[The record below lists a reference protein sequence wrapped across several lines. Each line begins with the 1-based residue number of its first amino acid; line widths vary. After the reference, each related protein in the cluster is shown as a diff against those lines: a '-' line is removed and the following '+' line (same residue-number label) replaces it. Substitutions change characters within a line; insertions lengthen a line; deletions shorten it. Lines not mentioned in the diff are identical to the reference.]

1 MVISIETLEQSTREV
16 IRRGI
21 ATSLYERLSDPDE
34 SYFVTLGHSFPWNA
48 KNGVVIGGETV
59 PYPTDTVESFNEN
72 YRNAFFAKRVGI
84 NDVSLMIPLILWR
97 FAGQYGKYSSN
108 TVIFQEGY
116 PFYVYTDEGNVYK
129 CIENGT
135 NADSISSNTAV
146 PPSIVKPTHK
156 NTDEIVSY
164 SDGYSWK
171 YMYTIPDF
179 DLRLVTAFTEE
190 TNYIPVSRPSGNYAY
205 NQRILQY
212 DVEQNAVPGT
222 VDSVFIS
229 PEAGLSGAALAN
241 SVSSARDTYGTS
253 KTKTEYV
260 VSRDAPVGATAIYIS
275 GPSVGSVLPVS
286 GNNGA
291 YNGYTLLLTSGS
303 AAGTYRKITN
313 YDAGD
318 KKVFFTDPLENAV
331 GIGNEYQIAPTVDI
345 IGDGTGAAGYLK
357 LTEKGSPFGIWK
369 YVVTNNGRNY
379 TTAGLSGPVPQNS
392 LSNFQ
397 AHANISPHFGHGG
410 NAVAELNPTY
420 VQICV
425 DINGGETAGTLR
437 LADGEFRQIG
447 LLKNPLLR
455 NSNLVAGTE
464 NSKFHEVFVRS
475 DGLTGTSPSLSEGNY
490 IFGEK
495 SKAIG
500 QITKLRFNGDD
511 LIFLIKNLNGN
522 LEVTRGGVIGERIS
536 VYSHETVGSQF
547 VRVIPNIGYVLSST
561 PYLTANSTN
570 QVYKL
575 TTTVGVTGGDVNS
588 SIYENGYAYLE
599 GVSGIDQTKFS
610 ARIFSLR
617 PSFGSGEKYSIELT
631 SVVGEHQITKP
642 SIIGKQL
649 KIEDIN
655 GNSDT
660 TFEIVSVSPPAFEP
674 FSGELVYIE
683 NTEGKSRDRVQT
695 ERISVLI
702 KI

>member
-1 MVISIETLEQSTREV
+1 MAISIQALEESTREV

-34 SYFVTLGHSFPWNA
+34 SYFVILGHSFPWNA
-48 KNGVVIGGETV
+48 EDGVLIGGETV
-59 PYPTDTVESFNEN
+59 PYPTDTVVGFNEN
-72 YRNAFFAKRVGI
+72 YRNAFFAKRVGV
-84 NDVSLMIPLILWR
+84 NDVRLMLPLFSWR

-135 NADSISSNTAV
+135 NADSLSSSTAV
-146 PPSIVKPTHK
+146 PPSTVKPTHK

-171 YMYTIPDF
+171 YMYTVPDF

-190 TNYIPVSRPSGNYAY
+190 TNYIPVSRPGGNYAY
-205 NQRILQY
+205 NERILQY

-229 PEAGLSGAALAN
+229 PEAGLSGTALSI

-253 KTKTEYV
+253 KAKTDYV
-260 VSRDAPVGATAIYIS
+260 VAQNSSVGATGIWIS
-275 GPSVGSVLPVS
+275 GPTLADS
-286 GNNGA
+286 GNA
-291 YNGYTLLLTSGS
+291 YNGYTILLTSGP
-303 AAGTYRKITN
+303 AAGTYRKITS
-313 YDAGD
+313 YDNSF
-318 KKVFFTDPLENAV
+318 KIVKFSEPLQNAV
-331 GIGNEYQIAPTVDI
+331 VIGNEYQIAPTVDI

-379 TTAGLSGPVPQNS
+379 TTAGVSGPDPAGT
-392 LSNFQ
+392 LSDFQ
-397 AHANISPHFGHGG
+397 AHANISPWFGHGG

-425 DINGGETAGTLR
+425 DINGGETAETLR

-447 LLKNPLLR
+447 ILKNPRLW
-455 NSNLVAGTE
+455 NSNLLAGTE
-464 NSKFHEVFVRS
+464 NPRFHEVFVRS
-475 DGLTGTSPSLSEGNY
+475 DGLTGMSPVLTEGNY
-490 IFGEK
+490 IFGESSK
-495 SKAIG
+495 SVGEIR
-500 QITKLRFNGDD
+500 KLRFSGDD
-511 LIFLIKNLNGN
+511 LILLVKNLNGN
-522 LEVTRGGVIGERIS
+522 LQATFGDVTGERIS
-536 VYSHETVGSQF
+536 LYSHTGAGSQF
-547 VRVIPNIGYVLSST
+547 VRLVPNIGYVLSST
-561 PYLTANSTN
+561 PYLTANATN

-575 TTTVGVTGGDVNS
+575 TTTVGVTGASVNS
-588 SIYENGYAYLE
+588 KDYQHGYAYLN
-599 GVSGIDQTKFS
+599 GVTGVDKTKFS
-610 ARIFSLR
+610 ARIFSVK
-617 PSFGSGEKYSIELT
+617 PSLSAGEKYSIELT
-631 SVVGEHQITKP
+631 SVVGVDHIT
-642 SIIGKQL
+642 SSSVIGKQL
-649 KIEDIN
+649 EISKPDAT
-655 GNSDT
+655 SST
-660 TFEIVSVSPPAFEP
+660 TFQIVSVDPPAFEP

-683 NTEGKSRDRVQT
+683 NTEPKTRDRVQT
-695 ERISVLI
+695 ERVSVLI